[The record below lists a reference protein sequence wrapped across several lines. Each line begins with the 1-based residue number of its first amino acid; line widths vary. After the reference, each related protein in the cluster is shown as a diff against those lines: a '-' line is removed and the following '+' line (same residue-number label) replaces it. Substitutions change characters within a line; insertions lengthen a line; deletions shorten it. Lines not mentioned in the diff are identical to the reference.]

1 MQNSKIT
8 GVVKGVCV
16 CVCVCVYLLWRKD
29 RCVGSSDCG
38 CGEEAN

>member
-16 CVCVCVYLLWRKD
+16 CVYLLWRKD
-29 RCVGSSDCG
+29 RCVDSSDCG